1 MTIKFH
7 EKEIKKIITI
17 IETWNKSN
25 FNWKLL
31 CLACK
36 PVLGRVPTRQ
46 GLSKHSEI
54 ASAYLIRKRSK
65 SFTQVNIKLPG
76 SLAIAAKRINSLEIE
91 NSILKE
97 ENANLLL
104 TIKRMHENAFRNN
117 ILPSILDEEI
127 PRRLRK

>member
-17 IETWNKSN
+17 IETWNKSS

-65 SFTQVNIKLPG
+65 SVTQVSIKLPS
-76 SLAIAAKRINSLEIE
+76 SLAIAAKRISGLEIE

-117 ILPSILDEEI
+117 ILPSVLEEEI

>member
-7 EKEIKKIITI
+7 EKEIKKIVSI
-17 IETWNKSN
+17 IEGWNKSN
-25 FNWKLL
+25 FNWGLL

-36 PVLGRVPTRQ
+36 PILGRVPTRQ

-65 SFTQVNIKLPG
+65 SFTPLNTKLPG
-76 SLAIAAKRINSLEIE
+76 TLAIAAKRINGLEID
-91 NSILKE
+91 NLLLKE

-104 TIKRMHENAFRNN
+104 IIKRMHENAFCNN

-127 PRRLRK
+127 PCRLRK

>member
-25 FNWKLL
+25 FNWELL

-46 GLSKHSEI
+46 GLSKQSEI

-76 SLAIAAKRINSLEIE
+76 SLAIAAKRINGLEIE

-97 ENANLLL
+97 QNANLLL
-104 TIKRMHENAFRNN
+104 TIKRMHENAFRND
-117 ILPSILDEEI
+117 ILPSVLEEEI

>member
-17 IETWNKSN
+17 IETWNKSS
-25 FNWKLL
+25 FNWKSL

-46 GLSKHSEI
+46 GLSKHSEVV
-54 ASAYLIRKRSK
+54 SAYLIRKRSK
-65 SFTQVNIKLPG
+65 SFTQVNIKLPS
-76 SLAIAAKRINSLEIE
+76 SLAIAAKRISGLEIE

-104 TIKRMHENAFRNN
+104 TIKRMHENAFRND
-117 ILPSILDEEI
+117 ILPSVLEEEI

>member
-17 IETWNKSN
+17 IENWNKLK
-25 FNWKLL
+25 FNWELL

-36 PVLGRVPTRQ
+36 PVLGKVPTRQ
-46 GLSKHSEI
+46 GLSKHLEI

-65 SFTQVNIKLPG
+65 YFTQANIKLPG
-76 SLAIAAKRINSLEIE
+76 SLAIAAKRISGLEIE

-104 TIKRMHENAFRNN
+104 TIKRMHENAFRNE
-117 ILPSILDEEI
+117 ILPSVLEEEI

>member
-25 FNWKLL
+25 FNWELL

-65 SFTQVNIKLPG
+65 SFTHVNIKLPG
-76 SLAIAAKRINSLEIE
+76 SLAIAAKRINGLEIE

-97 ENANLLL
+97 QNANLLL
-104 TIKRMHENAFRNN
+104 TIKRMHENAFRND
-117 ILPSILDEEI
+117 ILPSVLEEEI

>member
-25 FNWKLL
+25 FNWELL

-65 SFTQVNIKLPG
+65 SFTQVDIKLPG
-76 SLAIAAKRINSLEIE
+76 SLAIAAKRINGLEIE

-97 ENANLLL
+97 QNANLLL
-104 TIKRMHENAFRNN
+104 TIKRMHENAFRND
-117 ILPSILDEEI
+117 ILPSVLEEEI

>member
-17 IETWNKSN
+17 IETWNKSS
-25 FNWKLL
+25 FNWKSL

-65 SFTQVNIKLPG
+65 SFTQVNIKLPS
-76 SLAIAAKRINSLEIE
+76 SLAIAAKRISGLEIE

-104 TIKRMHENAFRNN
+104 TIKRMHENAFRND
-117 ILPSILDEEI
+117 ILPSVLEEEI

>member
-17 IETWNKSN
+17 IETWNKSS
-25 FNWKLL
+25 FNWKSL

-76 SLAIAAKRINSLEIE
+76 SLAIAAKRISGLEIE

-104 TIKRMHENAFRNN
+104 TIKRMHENAFRND
-117 ILPSILDEEI
+117 ILPSVLEEEI

>member
-7 EKEIKKIITI
+7 EKEIKKIVSI
-17 IETWNKSN
+17 IEGWSKSN
-25 FNWKLL
+25 FNWELL

-36 PVLGRVPTRQ
+36 PVLGKVPTRQ

-65 SFTQVNIKLPG
+65 SFNQLNIKLPG
-76 SLAIAAKRINSLEIE
+76 SLTIAAKRINGLEIE
-91 NSILKE
+91 NSVLKE
-97 ENANLLL
+97 ENTNLLL
-104 TIKRMHENAFRNN
+104 MIKRIHENAFRNN
-117 ILPSILDEEI
+117 ILPSILEEEI

>member
-7 EKEIKKIITI
+7 EKEIKKIVSI
-17 IETWNKSN
+17 IEGWSESK
-25 FNWKLL
+25 FNWELL

-36 PVLGRVPTRQ
+36 QVLGKVPTRQ

-65 SFTQVNIKLPG
+65 SFTKVNIKLPG
-76 SLAIAAKRINSLEIE
+76 SLTIAAKRINGLEIE
-91 NSILKE
+91 NLILKE

-104 TIKRMHENAFRNN
+104 MIKRMHENAFRNN
-117 ILPSILDEEI
+117 ILPSILEEEI